1 LSIRIKFEPFGRSGE
16 FPEGVTLL
24 EAARNLGLAL
34 LAPCG
39 GKGKCGR
46 CIIRIAEGEL
56 SPPTSLELQLLSPK
70 QISQKYRLACQARP
84 LSGSRVYVPP
94 ESLSTIQ
101 RLQLE
106 GEGRIAPAP
115 AISTYPLHLTPPSLK
130 DLRSDAE
137 RVVQA
142 LRDSYGVIASLD
154 FHLLREL
161 PVRLRAENWQGKAVI
176 RKSEAI
182 AFLPLE
188 SSPLGLAVDLGTTK
202 VAVYLLNLESGQTLA
217 MRGFVNPQISYGED
231 VISRITWALQKPG
244 GAAELQRVIV
254 ETLDKTVAE
263 MCAEIGADPSQVVEA
278 VIVGNTAM
286 HHLFLSLP
294 VQQLGYA
301 PYIPAVQGP
310 LEVKARELGLKLAPG
325 AVVYFPPLIAGFVGS
340 DHVSALL
347 AAGFGEIEGPALLLD
362 IGTNTEICLAYKGR
376 LISLSCASG
385 PAFEGAHITCGM
397 RASPGAIESVILEDN
412 ELRFQTVGG
421 SPPLGLCGSG
431 ALDLVA
437 QLRKARIIEANGRM
451 GSHPRI
457 RTINDQPA
465 FVITEQP
472 FIIFTQKDVREIQLA
487 KGAIRTGIE
496 VLLRE
501 MKISP
506 EDLQEV
512 VLAGAFGTYLRAE
525 SAMEIGMLPRIPP
538 ERFRQIGN
546 AAGAGARAMLI
557 STEMRAE
564 AEKLAKCVE
573 YIELA
578 AVPDFAE
585 LFARAILL

>member
-1 LSIRIKFEPFGRSGE
+1 MTVEVKFEPFGRGGA
-16 FPEGVTLL
+16 FLEGVTLL
-24 EAARNLGLAL
+24 EAACTLGLTL

-46 CIIRIAEGEL
+46 CIVRVAEGEL
-56 SPPTSLELQLLSPK
+56 SPPTSLELRLLSPE
-70 QISQKYRLACQARP
+70 QISQGYRLACQARP
-84 LSGSRVYVPP
+84 LSGSCIYIPP
-94 ESLSTIQ
+94 ESLSTTQ

-106 GEGRIAPAP
+106 GVWHIKPAP
-115 AISTYPLHLTPPSLK
+115 VVSAYPLYLTPPSLK

-142 LRDSYGVIASLD
+142 LKDSYGLIVSLD
-154 FHLLREL
+154 FSLLREL
-161 PVRLRAENWQGKAVI
+161 SVKLRTENWQGKVVV
-176 RKSEAI
+176 RNGEAI

-188 SSPLGLAVDLGTTK
+188 SSTLGLAVDLGTTK
-202 VAVYLLNLESGQTLA
+202 IAVYLLNLESGQTLA
-217 MRGFVNPQISYGED
+217 MRGLVNPQISYGED

-244 GAAELQRVIV
+244 GAAELQEAVV
-254 ETLDKTVAE
+254 ETLNKAVAE
-263 MCAEIGADPSQVVEA
+263 VCAEAGADPSHVVEA
-278 VIVGNTAM
+278 VVVGNTAM
-286 HHLFLSLP
+286 HHLLLGLP

-301 PYIPAVQGP
+301 PYIPAVQDA

-347 AAGFGEIEGPALLLD
+347 AAGFGETEGPALLLD
-362 IGTNTEICLAYKGR
+362 IGTNTEICLAHKGR

-397 RASPGAIESVILEDN
+397 RASLGAIESISLEND
-412 ELRFQTVGG
+412 EVKFQTVGD
-421 SPPLGLCGSG
+421 SPPSGLCGSG

-437 QLRKARIIEANGRM
+437 QLRKAEIIGANGRM

-457 RTINDQPA
+457 RSINGQPS
-465 FVITEQP
+465 FVITEDP
-472 FIIFTQKDVREIQLA
+472 LIFFTQKDVREIQLA

-501 MKISP
+501 MRISP
-506 EDLQEV
+506 EDLREV
-512 VLAGAFGTYLRAE
+512 ALAGAFGTYLRAE
-525 SAMEIGMLPRIPP
+525 SAMEIGMLPRIPL
-538 ERFRQIGN
+538 ERFRYIGN
-546 AAGAGARAMLI
+546 AAGAGARAMLV
-557 STEMRAE
+557 SARMRAE
-564 AEKLAKCVE
+564 AEKLARRVE

-578 AVPDFAE
+578 AVPDFAD
-585 LFARAILL
+585 LFAKAVLL